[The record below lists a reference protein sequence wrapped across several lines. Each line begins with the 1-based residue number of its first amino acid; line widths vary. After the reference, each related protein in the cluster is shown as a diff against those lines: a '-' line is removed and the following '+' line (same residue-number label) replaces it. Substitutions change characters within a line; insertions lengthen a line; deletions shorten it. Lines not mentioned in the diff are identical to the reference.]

1 MLVFSLT
8 ICPAM
13 SEDIQSDKFN
23 LNVNLMSEEQIKNI
37 NQSFTKLDLRP
48 YMNRALRDE
57 VAGDGTGGWSDQGDN
72 DMRMFDKFGNQEMLG
87 VPFNFV
93 DPEKN
98 GGKGVVAIRGR
109 NDMELPTSVSVP
121 VNRTAAGAYI
131 VHASP
136 WCSGACGTYTWEYED
151 GSRRS
156 VDIVQNVH
164 ICDFWGEKNFDYVR
178 AAWTATK
185 EDGSLRSLYLFAMN
199 NPEPEKKIKNLIF
212 ETSGSGPYIMLMAV
226 TLTDKGPFLTST
238 DNAEKATMSTFGW
251 FEKTERDE
259 NAVSRTALDFSC
271 YLDAP
276 AGKHGKLKANGDSL
290 AFEDGTSVR
299 FWGADVTGAAA
310 LPDKETAEKAALR
323 LSHMGINLVRFAEFD
338 SEITDGR
345 NDGTVSEEKTDRL
358 AYFIAKLKEKGIYSY
373 ISFAYLGGAE
383 KNDCGLD
390 IYFDDDAADMQ
401 KKYIN
406 GIMNF
411 KNPYTGMTLKNDP
424 SVCFAE
430 LLDGVSVFDY
440 GTEKT
445 FVTESGYEKA
455 KKQFNEFL
463 KAKYGST
470 VRLAAAWNSVYD
482 RSENETVEDMSVEL
496 KANLDNTLVSD
507 NYKNDVNAFLESV
520 FKRYYLK
527 MCGALDG
534 SCAISTVNTN
544 GVNSVSLRDTA
555 ANADTGFVSRVFRN
569 AKQDSVSEIFSENSI
584 YSSFDPIAK
593 MRNNIIRDFTVN
605 APSGKPY
612 VACWAAAMPNLY
624 FSELPVMMAAFSAR
638 NGWNAVQH
646 SFAVGNY
653 DSENLI
659 TDYYSIYNNPV
670 RTAVTSAA
678 AALYYYAD
686 SEERTEMK
694 INKDI
699 RVTEGI
705 ENSAVSSSEIF
716 KKNMRSVFTE
726 GSGIKMSERPK
737 SVIKT
742 NNMYWD
748 TDSGF
753 FAVTNGF
760 AEAVTGKLNGRRE
773 LEHFAVRTDNTAA
786 TVIFNALDK
795 QPLSDAK
802 RYLVT
807 AAFGNQNYAA
817 GVNLERS
824 GFTSLGQEPVV
835 VEPITGTVTIKIK
848 GDFSVYPLSESG
860 ERTAPIPVT
869 KDNSGFS
876 SFDMK
881 GEYKTLY
888 YEIVKG

>member
-1 MLVFSLT
+1 
-8 ICPAM
+8 M
-13 SEDIQSDKFN
+13 SENVQSDKFN

-37 NQSFTKLDLRP
+37 NQSFTKIDLRM

-121 VNRTAAGAYI
+121 INRTAAGAYI

-136 WCSGACGTYTWEYED
+136 WCSGTCGTYTWEYED

-156 VDIVQNVH
+156 IDIVQNVH
-164 ICDFWGEKNFDYVR
+164 MCDFWGEKNFDYVR

-259 NAVSRTALDFSC
+259 NAVSGTALDFSY

-276 AGKHGKLKANGDSL
+276 AGKHGRLKANGDSL
-290 AFEDGTSVR
+290 VFEDGTKAR

-310 LPDKETAEKAALR
+310 MPDRETAEKAALR
-323 LSHMGINLVRFAEFD
+323 LSHMGVNLVRFAEFD
-338 SEITDGR
+338 GEITDGKT
-345 NDGTVSEEKTDRL
+345 DGMVSKEKTDRL
-358 AYFIAKLKEKGIYSY
+358 AYFIAKLKEKGIYTY
-373 ISFAYLGGAE
+373 ISFTSPGGLE
-383 KNDCGLD
+383 KSSCGLD
-390 IYFDDDAADMQ
+390 IYFDDELANIQ
-401 KKYIN
+401 GKYIN
-406 GIMNF
+406 AIMGF
-411 KNPYTGMTLKNDP
+411 ENPYTGMKLKNDP

-440 GTEKT
+440 GTGMGKNA
-445 FVTESGYEKA
+445 FATENGYETA
-455 KKQFNEFL
+455 RKQFNEFL
-463 KAKYGST
+463 NAKYGST
-470 VRLAAAWNSVYD
+470 ARLAAAWNSVYD

-507 NYKNDVNAFLESV
+507 NYKKDVNAFLEDA
-520 FKRYYLK
+520 FNRYYMK
-527 MCGALDG
+527 MREVLDG

-544 GVNSVSLRDTA
+544 GVNSASLRDTA
-555 ANADTGFVSRVFRN
+555 ANANTDFVSRVFRN
-569 AKQDSVSEIFSENSI
+569 AKQDSVSEIFSSDSI

-593 MRNNIIRDFTVN
+593 TRNNIIRDFTVN

-624 FSELPVMMAAFSAR
+624 FSEVPVMMAAFSAR

-646 SFAVGNY
+646 SFAVGNF

-678 AALYYYAD
+678 AALYYSAD
-686 SEERTEMK
+686 SEGATEMK

-699 RVTEGI
+699 RVTEGA
-705 ENSAVSSSEIF
+705 ESSAVSSAEIF

-726 GSGIKMSERPK
+726 GDGVKMSERPK

-742 NNMYWD
+742 NDMYWD
-748 TDSGF
+748 TDIGF
-753 FAVTNGF
+753 FAVTNDF
-760 AEAVTGKLNGRRE
+760 AEAITGKLNGRRE
-773 LEHFAVRTDNTAA
+773 LEHFAVRTDNIAA
-786 TVIFNALDK
+786 TVMFNALDK
-795 QPLSDAK
+795 QPISGAK

-860 ERTAPIPVT
+860 ERMAPITVV

-876 SFDMK
+876 SFEMK
-881 GEYKTLY
+881 SEYKTLY